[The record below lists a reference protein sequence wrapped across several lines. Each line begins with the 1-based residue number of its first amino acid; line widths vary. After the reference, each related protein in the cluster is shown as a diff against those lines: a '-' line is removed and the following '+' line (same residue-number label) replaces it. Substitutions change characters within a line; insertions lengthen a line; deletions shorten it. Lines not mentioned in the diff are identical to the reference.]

1 VNAAMIHGMSRR
13 SRQCIARPP
22 LKMPI
27 RYRLPFSR
35 RTPLNFFAAFFV
47 AGFFTAMNSPDVL
60 LRLVHAVAPA
70 SVVFSC
76 ERFFTAPLRALS
88 PTGLLTPIFVS
99 LFQCPHR
106 ACLTMKTLAMQKVP
120 VRNRLHGKTLMDR
133 RQKRGRTAST
143 PLQAPPG
150 PFFMV
155 ERNARSQLESRFCGV
170 ELL

>member
-22 LKMPI
+22 LKMPV

-47 AGFFTAMNSPDVL
+47 AGFFIAMNWPDVL

-88 PTGLLTPIFVS
+88 PTGLLTSPCFS
-99 LFQCPHR
+99 ARNR
-106 ACLTMKTLAMQKVP
+106 AGLTQKTWTPQKVP

-133 RQKRGRTAST
+133 RQRRGRAASNL
-143 PLQAPPG
+143 LQAPIHPG
-150 PFFMV
+150 AFFHGGTN
-155 ERNARSQLESRFCGV
+155 RAKPA
-170 ELL
+170 